1 MITDWSHVNIYVYP
15 GAVDMRKQINGL
27 ALLVEEELEADPF
40 SGNLF
45 LFCNRRWS
53 HLKVLFWEKN
63 GFWLALKRLERDRFP
78 WPQAAEQARQI
89 SVDELK
95 MLLSGIDFW
104 RAHKPLSYSR
114 TK

>member
-45 LFCNRRWS
+45 LFCNRRRS
-53 HLKVLFWEKN
+53 HLCQATSMLT
-63 GFWLALKRLERDRFP
+63 P
-78 WPQAAEQARQI
+78 WRHE
-89 SVDELK
+89 
-95 MLLSGIDFW
+95 F
-104 RAHKPLSYSR
+104 
-114 TK
+114 